1 MKLNYGYMRSQGAG
15 RNSSQVYRPAK
26 PAWARM
32 MQKTYLMIEEDVQD
46 SAMLQR
52 FPELRKY
59 KDEGNDV
66 RTQVYTSPEPPE
78 DRNSSKAQSRLD
90 VMNLD
95 SELLKDMR
103 QSQGSERGSV
113 RDNESQAQ

>member
-46 SAMLQR
+46 SAML
-52 FPELRKY
+52 
-59 KDEGNDV
+59 
-66 RTQVYTSPEPPE
+66 
-78 DRNSSKAQSRLD
+78 
-90 VMNLD
+90 
-95 SELLKDMR
+95 
-103 QSQGSERGSV
+103 
-113 RDNESQAQ
+113 